1 MTARFVY
8 FITAAVIFIVE
19 VAIAVGII
27 GGAFIRGSVG
37 DILVIV
43 LLYCLVR
50 AALGLAPVVAAVSAV
65 AAGFLV
71 EAIQYIKVAE
81 LLGLKAGSILYVA
94 VGNTFALSDLF
105 MYVLGGLLA
114 LFVDQYILIP
124 RLKLMDRAS
133 RIR

>member
-19 VAIAVGII
+19 VVIAVGII

-71 EAIQYIKVAE
+71 EALQSIKVAE
-81 LLGLKAGSILYVA
+81 LLGLKAGSILYIA

-105 MYVLGGLLA
+105 MYALGGLLA
-114 LFVDQYILIP
+114 LFVDRYILIP

>member
-8 FITAAVIFIVE
+8 FIAAAVIFMVE
-19 VAIAVGII
+19 IAIAVGII

-71 EAIQYIKVAE
+71 EALQYIKVAE
-81 LLGLKAGSILYVA
+81 LLGLKAGSILYIA

-105 MYVLGGLLA
+105 MYALGGLLA
-114 LFVDQYILIP
+114 LSVDRYILIP
-124 RLKLMDRAS
+124 RLKLIGRAS